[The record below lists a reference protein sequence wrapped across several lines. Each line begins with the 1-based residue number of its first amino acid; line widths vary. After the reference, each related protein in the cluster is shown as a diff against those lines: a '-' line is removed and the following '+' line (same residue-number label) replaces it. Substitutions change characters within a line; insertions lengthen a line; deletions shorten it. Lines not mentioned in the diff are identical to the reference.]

1 MSDSSA
7 SSSPI
12 GSPADVKPAVAPD
25 LSSSDSDGEREE
37 VGQPQNNDAAAASSN
52 SSSPSMD
59 EGEREQIEAIQ
70 QALNES
76 DEELNL
82 EPMEFNDVI
91 PPCRIDTG
99 EMGPVHVRL
108 PNFLSIDP
116 SPFDE
121 RTYHLEVDEEE
132 ALNEEGQSR
141 MKLKVENTIRWRNV
155 HDPETGEVKRESN
168 AKIVKW
174 SDGSMSLYM
183 GAEIFEIQDQPSL
196 ANIHLYTR
204 LDQNLTAQS
213 PFARKFTFRPHST
226 ETLTHRKMTLSMADK
241 SNRTQKVKMV
251 TDVGMNPEK
260 DRKEKVRREEEKMRA
275 DNRKQA
281 ARRRTR
287 ERNRE
292 AGISSGFL
300 EGDES
305 DEGESVGAIKRAY
318 GAGGGV
324 LPAYYSDDSEE
335 DEQSRRAIRDAKFI
349 ESDDEEESQGPS
361 HREAPKRRIIEEE
374 DDDE

>member
-1 MSDSSA
+1 MD
-7 SSSPI
+7 
-12 GSPADVKPAVAPD
+12 
-25 LSSSDSDGEREE
+25 
-37 VGQPQNNDAAAASSN
+37 DA
-52 SSSPSMD
+52 
-59 EGEREQIEAIQ
+59 EREQIEAIQ

-82 EPMEFNDVI
+82 EPVEFNEVI
-91 PPCRIDTG
+91 PPCRIDVG
-99 EMGPVHVRL
+99 EMGPIHVRL

-116 SPFDE
+116 TPFDE
-121 RTYHLEVDEEE
+121 RTYQLE
-132 ALNEEGQSR
+132 
-141 MKLKVENTIRWRNV
+141 VENTIRWRNV

-174 SDGSMSLYM
+174 SDGTMSLYM

-204 LDQNLTAQS
+204 LDANLTAQS